1 MSGFKLAPSRLN
13 RPPASDDAVA
23 SPATK
28 TNFVGEKN
36 LLSFPALMV
45 MIMGNSP
52 GQHSMMLIRSDG
64 KQAGV
69 VGRTKVDTKQRSN
82 SGKTKQRGNHQWQH
96 WGDESK
102 SNIITHVNRD
112 VSPAEHLPVE
122 QPARDPLHLQLHP
135 PHQACGRGQQEGG
148 ADEGWGEDW

>member
-45 MIMGNSP
+45 MIMFVTYMGNSP

-69 VGRTKVDTKQRSN
+69 VGRTKADAKQRSN
-82 SGKTKQRGNHQWQH
+82 SGKTKQRGN
-96 WGDESK
+96 
-102 SNIITHVNRD
+102 R
-112 VSPAEHLPVE
+112 
-122 QPARDPLHLQLHP
+122 R
-135 PHQACGRGQQEGG
+135 
-148 ADEGWGEDW
+148 